1 MVQCFRTK
9 TLQFRTKH
17 VCILLIF
24 SNCYGA
30 MFSNLNA
37 CSFEQNICCVIFFL
51 YIADQ
56 QKGLRRL
63 SHKGFQGAL
72 TIALKR
78 DEDGYCLPYQV
89 MTLLTDVDA
98 LIMKW
103 RCK

>member
-1 MVQCFRTK
+1 MSTCNIGSPLVFQ
-9 TLQFRTKH
+9 
-17 VCILLIF
+17 
-24 SNCYGA
+24 
-30 MFSNLNA
+30 
-37 CSFEQNICCVIFFL
+37 QNICYVNLFL

-89 MTLLTDVDA
+89 MTNADMFCSKLQA
-98 LIMKW
+98 F
-103 RCK
+103 